1 MAKTTTTR
9 VPGARRSRL
18 GTMLPGP
25 DRLRRASALV
35 AAVALMASAMA
46 GMSALPLGQDLGLR
60 SPAQAAV
67 TKIPPNTGEGYPFY
81 DSSGTYHWLGANAD
95 PVTPGVL
102 NWCIEFGP
110 VPIKANAQM
119 ADAREL
125 TEQVQRGDTAPS
137 LKVAPAQ
144 MYWLLTKYEPVDTAD
159 SRAALAILAHANY
172 DVAPQAAGIIAEIPA
187 KFPSAYALAEAYAAE
202 SRVSTPQS
210 FATGGAQREDAVR
223 TGQVGGIA
231 STNTDGSLIPG
242 VPVTV
247 TLVGPAVF
255 DTTGTGT
262 WAGVTGMEPISLA
275 WTATGNGEVSYS
287 AHFSVPR
294 QVLRYYANDG
304 SVQDMIT
311 RGPQASIEMLDIE
324 QPGTPFRVHYDF
336 QPLGTSQVHTVE
348 VNADGAVNDTLTT
361 ATDTSY
367 VNPHWMTDAGQP
379 VPVVYRATA
388 YWSRTRPAQTD
399 RVPQGAEKIGEVT
412 ATATGPDQSLEA
424 SLELGKRGFVT
435 WVWEVRKADQGAYES
450 YVAADWLDGYGL
462 PEETSSENFDFRP
475 LGTSHVSSWKV
486 NQPEEPP
493 CDTFTP
499 AADPSYRDGE
509 WTRLVSADSFD
520 DGVYV
525 PVVYTATAYR
535 LDPEVLPVT
544 AEQVPAE
551 ARALG
556 SVKVTASGPGQEVQA
571 CLDQS
576 VAPGF
581 LTWVWQVEAEDQAA
595 HGRWIASGWADS
607 YGVAEE
613 TTSTV
618 YRTTIDSSIQVHA
631 TKSGEYLSDDL
642 FVEGFPSNHGD
653 FEGGMGFKA
662 DEKEMTQSLLFFPDG
677 QEVTEANRARAEL
690 IASVKVPAR
699 NGTYFHVGSTSFKV
713 KKDDDGAALPGTYVF
728 VTDFAGDDRTA
739 AYSSSVEDASEQ
751 YVVAPPPVQPEIETT
766 ASDKADGD
774 KVLPATGDV
783 TIADQVCQKEGK
795 PLEVGKTYTLTA
807 RAMDKETGQPI
818 MDDDGRP
825 FTGQAQ
831 LTPSGPSDC
840 AVVEVR
846 IPARLLHGK
855 TIVMFENVTLDGRT
869 VAVHTDIEDEGQT
882 VTGAL
887 VPEVGTT
894 LTDSSDGDHEVS
906 PGPVVLED
914 RVCPKNVTTFEPGRT
929 YEVQGRLMDKKTG
942 KPLTGKEGQ
951 EVVASAS
958 FTPSSATDCAV
969 VSFSFDARTLAD
981 HRLVAFERVYEPGSQ
996 VILASHEDLD
1006 DAAQTVHV
1014 IKPLPPLVQTGAT
1027 VALVALAA
1035 AGLIGSGTVLS
1046 RTRR

>member
-348 VNADGAVNDTLTT
+348 VNADGAINDTLTT

-544 AEQVPAE
+544 AE
-551 ARALG
+551 
-556 SVKVTASGPGQEVQA
+556 VQA

-581 LTWVWQVEAEDQAA
+581 LTWVWQVQAEDQAA

>member
-67 TKIPPNTGEGYPFY
+67 TKIPPNTGEGYPFF

-275 WTATGNGEVSYS
+275 WTATGNGEVSYA

-348 VNADGAVNDTLTT
+348 VNADGAINDTLTT

-581 LTWVWQVEAEDQAA
+581 LTWVWQVQAEDQAA

-699 NGTYFHVGSTSFKV
+699 NGAYFHVGSTSFKV

-766 ASDKADGD
+766 ASDKAEGD

-914 RVCPKNVTTFEPGRT
+914 RVCPKNATTFEPGRT